1 MNTVDLYANC
11 KFFRSQKYRTM
22 ACKLEELH
30 YSSFSH
36 VLIMTWN
43 IYQGEKKCAQFSPYP
58 GKCFCLLSFHEIET
72 RKKSLQCGHVK
83 QFRLLF
89 IGLFI
94 NSKLC

>member
-11 KFFRSQKYRTM
+11 KFFPSQKYITM

-43 IYQGEKKCAQFSPYP
+43 IYQGEKNV
-58 GKCFCLLSFHEIET
+58 LSFHLTLENVFASSHSM
-72 RKKSLQCGHVK
+72 R
-83 QFRLLF
+83 
-89 IGLFI
+89 
-94 NSKLC
+94 